1 MTTSDDEIKD
11 FSKKLLDGQIGR
23 RDFIKF
29 CALLLILETYQN
41 KGKILNSIWS
51 KVKPNSDYDHSGIV
65 KLFGDFKNDFKF
77 TLGTSHYLYKGEL
90 HPADKA
96 AAITLGNVSTPG
108 LKSIETIGEQFQ
120 PNEFNGNYICIG
132 SPTTNLLARYILQYK
147 QDQSHSSL
155 LRTQEPVLDL
165 EYEYVFDKNFMKKH
179 GINGHYMDCHGKL
192 IPNWSLRN
200 NKTNDIIIPRID
212 DNKKLLT
219 DYLLITVIPN
229 LLTKQALESG
239 KKIIIFA
246 GTHAVGTNSL
256 DLVFKNKKILNSI
269 SKQVA
274 DVSYWQ
280 ALIEVDRVFYDEIS
294 EKRPLPFSVSE
305 KVTVV
310 PVSINNTKIKS
321 VMG

>member
-1 MTTSDDEIKD
+1 MAPTDEIKD
-11 FSKKLLDGQIGR
+11 FFKKLFDGRVGR
-23 RDFIKF
+23 RDFVKL
-29 CALLLILETYQN
+29 CALLLILETYEN
-41 KGKILNSIWS
+41 KGKIVNSIWS
-51 KVKPNSDYDHSGIV
+51 KLKPANDYDLSGIV
-65 KLFGDFKNDFKF
+65 ELFGDLKNDFKF
-77 TLGTSHYLYKGEL
+77 TLGTSHYLYKGQI

-147 QDQSHSSL
+147 PDQSHISL

-165 EYEYVFDKNFMKKH
+165 EYEYVFDKNFMKEH
-179 GINGHYMDCHGKL
+179 GIIDHYMDCHGKL

-200 NKTNDIIIPRID
+200 IKTNEIFIPKID
-212 DNKKLLT
+212 DNNKLLT

-229 LLTKQALESG
+229 LLTEQALESG

-246 GTHAVGTNSL
+246 GAHAVGTNSL
-256 DLVFKNKKILNSI
+256 DLVFKNKKILKSI

-274 DVSYWQ
+274 GISCWQ
-280 ALIEVDRVFYDEIS
+280 ALIEVDRVYYDEIS

-305 KVTVV
+305 KVTVA
-310 PVSINNTKIKS
+310 PVSINSTKLKS
-321 VMG
+321 MMG